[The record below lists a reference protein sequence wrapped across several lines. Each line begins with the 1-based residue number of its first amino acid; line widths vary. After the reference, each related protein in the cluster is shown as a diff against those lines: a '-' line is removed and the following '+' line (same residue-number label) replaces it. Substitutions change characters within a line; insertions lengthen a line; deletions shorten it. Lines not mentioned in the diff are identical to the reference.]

1 LSQKITTKPFVSK
14 RQQRFAFGTGQSWA
28 NRWAKET
35 NFATLPEKKD
45 AAVTAGA
52 MAHGPGGL
60 LATPGLGGGKKP
72 RKWGKLRA
80 ARSRPIKE
88 SELRGFVARKVKE
101 LMAAQPSMS
110 QDDAEEVVM
119 RLVYAPMA
127 TATIGRKS
135 HDSYPDQTQFAGYT
149 MEDWDDTKP
158 DSFYHDTRPR
168 TRKWGNR
175 HKNKAC
181 TCGVNVATKEQ
192 IAPGITRIRGNLC
205 NVHGRYGP
213 CDAGA
218 AAKKP
223 KGRKAGRGRKPAKPK
238 KIPLTPEQ
246 RAAARQAE
254 HEANRKKTLAG
265 LGIAPDGQEA
275 LDALRKGGQ
284 PDPGALARGGFEKA
298 GLVEQAADGSYR
310 MTASG
315 RALMSAADAGDAGRA
330 GDTISSARDR
340 TGAREQRQSAAAQR
354 KQAAEERRKQAE
366 ARRKQAAERAKK
378 QGAGGGKQSSA
389 APQREAE
396 RQQTRQQRQAEHE
409 ADRKQRQQEHAQDRA
424 QRQAEHEQDRSAREA
439 ERQQRLREAT
449 PAATGPQAPGVLA
462 SRPGIVRGRNPR
474 ATRLKDTAMET
485 TVKATWT
492 AAYVNN
498 LPDGSFLFVESG
510 GKKDSDGKTVPRS
523 LRHFPYKDANGKTDL
538 PHLRNA
544 IARIPQS
551 NAKGLNK
558 EAVQKRAQKLL
569 ANANKSEN
577 SFTVFKDDTD
587 AWRWLA
593 RTTTAYR
600 DRDNEIITTKAL
612 EADADRMNASK
623 QYGPLRYWHLG
634 QPDPFNAENPAGPGV
649 DIGTCDYSIVIGR
662 TSIESGTFKS
672 FAIGKAFAENADD
685 YELSPGFFHP
695 VDQPNGAGEYDQI
708 HRFERSVVPIKY
720 GRASNLFTGMTVKG
734 AGMDQQ
740 TYDARVKTFLT
751 DMNDKGVPPE
761 VAAGALAG
769 MEQADKSAQQQGIA
783 YKSEDLWGA
792 VITALKAAVAPPQAA
807 VEVAEKAP
815 PPPDQAAAPAAPAA
829 TDTEAG
835 PEGSPEDETQD
846 ESEYI
851 GDMSVADFEQL
862 LMDTFQQAIQQFGSA
877 ITTSMGALDEAVKG
891 MGYARTKSEGEIAE
905 LKKQN
910 ANLATRVNALE
921 GDQPAIGLKDVA
933 DALASDGPQS
943 PPSADGPVIPNDPDR
958 PFAGWAVKAFPGLYD
973 GSAGAD

>member
-1 LSQKITTKPFVSK
+1 MPFRSK
-14 RQQRFAFGTGQSWA
+14 RQARMAFARGLPFA
-28 NRWAKET
+28 RRWAKQT
-35 NFATLPEKKD
+35 DFAALPEKKD
-45 AAVTAGA
+45 AGTTAGA

-60 LATPGLGGGKKP
+60 LATPGLGGV
-72 RKWGKLRA
+72 
-80 ARSRPIKE
+80 RP
-88 SELRGFVARKVKE
+88 
-101 LMAAQPSMS
+101 
-110 QDDAEEVVM
+110 
-119 RLVYAPMA
+119 
-127 TATIGRKS
+127 
-135 HDSYPDQTQFAGYT
+135 
-149 MEDWDDTKP
+149 
-158 DSFYHDTRPR
+158 
-168 TRKWGNR
+168 RKWGNR
-175 HKNKAC
+175 KKLKGC

-213 CDAGA
+213 CDAGLS
-218 AAKKP
+218 KKRP
-223 KGRKAGRGRKPAKPK
+223 KGRKAGATRKPK

-246 RAAARQAE
+246 RLAARQAE
-254 HEANRKKTLAG
+254 HAANRKKTLTG

-275 LDALRKGGQ
+275 LDTLRKGGQ
-284 PDPGALARGGFEKA
+284 PDPAALARGGFEKA
-298 GLVEQAADGSYR
+298 GLVERAADGSYR

-315 RALMSAADAGDAGRA
+315 RALMSAADQGDAGRA

-340 TGAREQRQSAAAQR
+340 TGAREQRQSAAAGR

-396 RQQTRQQRQAEHE
+396 RQQARQQRQAEHE

-424 QRQAEHEQDRSAREA
+424 QRQAEHQQDRAAREA

-462 SRPGIVRGRNPR
+462 SRPGIVRGRRQRR
-474 ATRLKDTAMET
+474 ARLKDTAMET
-485 TVKATWT
+485 TKGTWT
-492 AAYVNN
+492 TAQINDF
-498 LPDGSFLFVESG
+498 PDSSFLFIESG
-510 GKKDSDGKTVPRS
+510 GKKDSDGRTTPRS

-569 ANANKSEN
+569 ASANKSEN

-612 EADADRMNASK
+612 EADAERMNGSK
-623 QYGPLRYWHLG
+623 QYGPLRYWHIG
-634 QPDPFNAENPAGPGV
+634 QPDPFDPANPAGPGV
-649 DIGTCDYSIVIGR
+649 DLGTCDYSIVIGR

-672 FAIGKAFAENADD
+672 FAIGKAIAESADE
-685 YELSPGFFHP
+685 YEMSPGFFHP
-695 VDQPNGAGEYDQI
+695 VDQPNSQGEYDQI

-783 YKSEDLWGA
+783 YKSDAPADPWVA
-792 VITALKAAVAPPQAA
+792 VMAALKAAVAPPQAA
-807 VEVAEKAP
+807 PAVAEKAP
-815 PPPDQAAAPAAPAA
+815 PPPDQAAAPAA

-891 MGYARTKSEGEIAE
+891 MGYARTKSEGEIAD
-905 LKKQN
+905 LKKQA
-910 ANLATRVNALE
+910 ANLATRLNALE
-921 GDQPAIGLKDVA
+921 GDQPVIGLKDVA
-933 DALASDGPQS
+933 DALGSDGPQS
-943 PPSADGPVIPNDPDR
+943 PPSTDGPVVPNDPSR

-973 GSAGAD
+973 GPTGD